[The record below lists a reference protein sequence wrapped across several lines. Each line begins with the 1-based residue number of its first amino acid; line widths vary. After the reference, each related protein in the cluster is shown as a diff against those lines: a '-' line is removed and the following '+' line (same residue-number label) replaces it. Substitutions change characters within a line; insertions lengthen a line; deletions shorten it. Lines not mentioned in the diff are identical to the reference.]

1 MIIVDGTR
9 SGQFRAN
16 DGEWKT
22 PDKFVGLFGSK
33 WNWNRVGTKWTPVF
47 SQRSLVWKTPVKT
60 AKMWRDFLFSFF
72 FIERRFLSGRASIS
86 LRNLDFSL
94 LFFFSFLS
102 FFFFSSFSFSSL
114 YFFFFSQLYFPYSRA
129 NSPPL
134 LPLLSLSLS
143 LSLFGPPTPP
153 TRPAP
158 PTPLSPPSPPNPPGP
173 PGPPYPTRDGL
184 LCLLP
189 PPHHLTERNNTD

>member
-1 MIIVDGTR
+1 MKDEPLFGRQRNPIFGNYAAALFNRNWMIIVDGTR

-129 NSPPL
+129 NSPPPAPP
-134 LPLLSLSLS
+134 PLLS
-143 LSLFGPPTPP
+143 G
-153 TRPAP
+153 
-158 PTPLSPPSPPNPPGP
+158 
-173 PGPPYPTRDGL
+173 
-184 LCLLP
+184 
-189 PPHHLTERNNTD
+189 

>member
-1 MIIVDGTR
+1 MKDEPLFGRQRNPIFGNYAAALFNRNWMIIVDGTR

-114 YFFFFSQLYFPYSRA
+114 YFFF
-129 NSPPL
+129 
-134 LPLLSLSLS
+134 LLSTIF
-143 LSLFGPPTPP
+143 SLFQG
-153 TRPAP
+153 
-158 PTPLSPPSPPNPPGP
+158 
-173 PGPPYPTRDGL
+173 
-184 LCLLP
+184 
-189 PPHHLTERNNTD
+189 